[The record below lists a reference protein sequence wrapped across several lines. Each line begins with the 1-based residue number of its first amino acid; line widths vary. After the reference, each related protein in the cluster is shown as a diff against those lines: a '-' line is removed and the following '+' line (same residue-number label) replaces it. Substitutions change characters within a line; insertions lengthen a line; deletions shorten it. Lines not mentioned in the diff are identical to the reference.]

1 MSRSPFLGLDEAA
14 HLIASLIRKSRPSNC
29 PSDASALEEGRRQ
42 LVRALSDG
50 VVHAQGI
57 LHELPPPPPPD
68 QDGPFPVP
76 SFDEPKKI
84 PSTWWSNDRYEKVSY
99 AKPRDDFGIEW
110 KWGAGPLEV
119 ASKAI
124 VAEDADGSLN
134 KEEQADSG
142 FATKHQMD
150 QGDAAPHEVDSK
162 SVDDENDDAGPL
174 EVASKAI
181 VAEDADGS
189 LNKEEQADSGFA
201 TKYQKDQGDAALHTV
216 DSKVVVTENADGLL
230 NKEEETD
237 SGFPIEYQID
247 QGIINW
253 SDDSFKIDENY
264 DSDWFISC
272 IRILRCE
279 LELSLSVGD
288 LLERADAEK
297 ELPNTRTDNHH
308 GLRPIEASG
317 ESAAGGEISPISALE
332 GRRRG
337 RPADIRNKV
346 HEWLD
351 EQLRDDGATSDRPDT
366 VLAHMYCSDELQI
379 KDKNDLE
386 KCVGANRKHVA
397 TWKRGRDLK
406 GTE

>member
-42 LVRALSDG
+42 LVQALSDG

-57 LHELPPPPPPD
+57 LHELTPPPPPD

-142 FATKHQMD
+142 FATK
-150 QGDAAPHEVDSK
+150 
-162 SVDDENDDAGPL
+162 
-174 EVASKAI
+174 
-181 VAEDADGS
+181 
-189 LNKEEQADSGFA
+189 
-201 TKYQKDQGDAALHTV
+201 YQKDQGDAALHTV

-237 SGFPIEYQID
+237 SGFSIEYQID

-272 IRILRCE
+272 IRILRSE

-351 EQLRDDGATSDRPDT
+351 EQLRDDGATSDRSDT